1 MDNQI
6 LKSRIKEYIKTGE
19 EYLLDKHVLKEIEEK
34 TPILQQQQVEYQTMV
49 SSQQRL
55 TQMYTQVSK

>member
-1 MDNQI
+1 MNRH
-6 LKSRIKEYIKTGE
+6 LE
-19 EYLLDKHVLKEIEEK
+19 HVLKEIEEK
-34 TPILQQQQVEYQTMV
+34 THILQQQQVEYQTMV